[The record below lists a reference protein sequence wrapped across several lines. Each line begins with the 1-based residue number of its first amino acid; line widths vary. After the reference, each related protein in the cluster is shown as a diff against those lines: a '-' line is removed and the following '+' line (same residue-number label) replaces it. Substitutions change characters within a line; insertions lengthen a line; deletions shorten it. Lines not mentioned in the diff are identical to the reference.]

1 MAMKNK
7 FQSRWFESSP
17 FPLKYYLRE
26 VSIMWIRSQ
35 NKRQLSNVDSI
46 WHTGGDNPNIYGG
59 AGGECECLG
68 TYKSE
73 ERALEVIDEIQYS
86 IRVIEAGRLIAITDV
101 SATEIRRL
109 KDVLVFEMPKE

>member
-68 TYKSE
+68 AYKSE
-73 ERALEVIDEIQYS
+73 ERALEVIDEIQER
-86 IRVIEAGRLIAITDV
+86 ILGIGLIKVTGNTTGYYPIV
-101 SATEIRRL
+101 Y
-109 KDVLVFEMPKE
+109 EMPKE